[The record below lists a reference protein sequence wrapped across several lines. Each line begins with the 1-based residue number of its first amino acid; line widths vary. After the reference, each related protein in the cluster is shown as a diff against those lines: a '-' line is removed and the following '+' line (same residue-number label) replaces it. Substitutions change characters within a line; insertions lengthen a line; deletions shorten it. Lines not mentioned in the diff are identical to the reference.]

1 MHRLLAAGLLALSIE
16 AYAEPEKNIDCTNA
30 FSTPDI
36 EQCASISLENTE
48 KELNLAYKT
57 LVKSLS
63 QPNTEY
69 DNYTEYRKKILIAQ
83 RAWIKYREADCAAQ
97 YEMHR
102 SGTIRNSIYLACKEE
117 RAKQRIKELTNYAP
131 Y

>member
-1 MHRLLAAGLLALSIE
+1 MYRLLAAGLLAFSIE

-30 FSTPDI
+30 FSTQDI

-48 KELNLAYKT
+48 KELNLTYKK
-57 LVKSLS
+57 LVNSLS

-69 DNYTEYRKKILIAQ
+69 DNYTEYRRHLLTAQ
-83 RAWIKYREADCAAQ
+83 RAWIKFREADCAAQ